1 VPVELPA
8 DGPRAGMLTQ
18 AAFLMMNAHET
29 ETSPTRRGK
38 YIRERV
44 LCMTVPPPPDD
55 VSTVIP
61 EDGGEAKTLREK
73 LEQHRADPTCAGC
86 HAFIDPP
93 GYLFEAFDEIG
104 AFRTENRAG
113 YTLDVSGDLDG
124 VSLASARELAT
135 MLVDDVR
142 VGRCMITQL
151 HRHSSGRLEAT
162 TEVPA
167 LRALESE
174 FESSGYRFRELLL
187 AFVTSDLFR
196 TVAAPEVE

>member
-1 VPVELPA
+1 
-8 DGPRAGMLTQ
+8 
-18 AAFLMMNAHET
+18 MMNAHET

-38 YIRERV
+38 YVRERV
-44 LCMTVPPPPDD
+44 LCHDRAAAARRREHGDPRPRRRRGEDAAREARAAPRGPD
-55 VSTVIP
+55 
-61 EDGGEAKTLREK
+61 LRG
-73 LEQHRADPTCAGC
+73 LPRLHRPAGVLVR
-86 HAFIDPP
+86 
-93 GYLFEAFDEIG
+93 GFDEIG

-124 VSLASARELAT
+124 VPLASARELAT